1 MENNFH
7 IEVDN
12 WSHMPKQNLIW
23 HKADK
28 KTSKSS
34 GKVELLI
41 KRNILLGKNEIMIQH
56 NFRRCQWN

>member
-23 HKADK
+23 YKADK
-28 KTSKSS
+28 K
-34 GKVELLI
+34 
-41 KRNILLGKNEIMIQH
+41 
-56 NFRRCQWN
+56 

>member
-23 HKADK
+23 HK
-28 KTSKSS
+28 
-34 GKVELLI
+34 
-41 KRNILLGKNEIMIQH
+41 
-56 NFRRCQWN
+56 

>member
-23 HKADK
+23 HKA
-28 KTSKSS
+28 
-34 GKVELLI
+34 
-41 KRNILLGKNEIMIQH
+41 
-56 NFRRCQWN
+56 

>member
-28 KTSKSS
+28 
-34 GKVELLI
+34 
-41 KRNILLGKNEIMIQH
+41 
-56 NFRRCQWN
+56 